1 MRPANK
7 GRQRPAEP
15 VEPRAGAEGSP
26 GSQSTRR
33 AQKRASVSQ
42 AADRIRQAAKRNPD
56 ERLVALLHHVTVPV
70 LEEAFHSLKRDVAAG
85 VDGVT
90 WDMYAEGLEDR
101 LVDLHARIHRGAYRA
116 PPVRRVEI
124 PKPDGGNR
132 PLGIASLE
140 DKIIQKAV
148 TDTILVPIYETEFL
162 GFSYGFRPGRG
173 AHKALDALAVGI
185 TQRKVNWIVDADI
198 RGFFDNLDRNWL
210 VRFLEHRIGD
220 KRVIRLITKWLNA
233 GVMEGTDWTDTGR
246 GTPQGAIAS
255 PTLANGY
262 LHYVLDLWVHKS
274 WRKRKVEG
282 DMIIVRYADD
292 FVAGFQHRWE
302 AERFLDD
309 LRARLA
315 RFGLAL
321 HPDKTR
327 LIEFGQFASA
337 DRKNRGQGKP
347 ETFEFLGMTH
357 FCGKTR
363 NGKFRLGR
371 RPSRKRVGR
380 TLRRIKEELR
390 RRMHTG
396 KHEVA
401 RWLGRVIDGWL
412 NYFAV
417 PGTSG
422 ALKAF
427 VEAVKRL
434 LLRTLRRRSQ
444 KDRTDWP
451 AIDRLV
457 GLHWPRPTI
466 RHPWPDQRFAVTTQG
481 RSLVR

>member
-1 MRPANK
+1 MNDLKKSDPAVVAMKPANK

-15 VEPRAGAEGSP
+15 VEPRAGAEGNP

-42 AADRIRQAAKRNPD
+42 AADRIRQAAKGNPD
-56 ERLVALLHHVTVPV
+56 KRLVALLHHITVPV

-90 WDMYAEGLEDR
+90 WEMYAKGLGDR

-124 PKPDGGNR
+124 PKPDGGKR

-140 DKIIQKAV
+140 DKIIQTAV

-173 AHKALDALAVGI
+173 AHNALDALAVGI

-246 GTPQGAIAS
+246 GSPQGATVS
-255 PTLANGY
+255 PVLANVY

-292 FVAGFQHRWE
+292 FVTGFQHRWE
-302 AERFLDD
+302 AQRYLND
-309 LRARLA
+309 LRERLA
-315 RFGLAL
+315 QFGLTL

-327 LIEFGQFASA
+327 LIEFGRFANE

-347 ETFEFLGMTH
+347 EPVNDFETV
-357 FCGKTR
+357 T
-363 NGKFRLGR
+363 
-371 RPSRKRVGR
+371 
-380 TLRRIKEELR
+380 
-390 RRMHTG
+390 
-396 KHEVA
+396 VA
-401 RWLGRVIDGWL
+401 I
-412 NYFAV
+412 Y
-417 PGTSG
+417 
-422 ALKAF
+422 
-427 VEAVKRL
+427 
-434 LLRTLRRRSQ
+434 
-444 KDRTDWP
+444 
-451 AIDRLV
+451 
-457 GLHWPRPTI
+457 
-466 RHPWPDQRFAVTTQG
+466 
-481 RSLVR
+481 